1 MNRRVIAMLGMVVL
15 GHTMWFPRAGG
26 QDDGKPRSSGL
37 TSAIAQALL
46 ADARSRLPQ
55 GAPPPEIASVESAT
69 WGDTALGC
77 LRPDEVAATRLVN
90 GHRVLIHAGDEIL
103 DYHVADDGTFRLCL
117 VGTRAPAPVDHP
129 YPDPRIPPQDPPER

>member
-1 MNRRVIAMLGMVVL
+1 MSHRVIAMLGVLVL
-15 GHTMWFPRAGG
+15 GCTTWFPWASG
-26 QDDGKPRSSGL
+26 QDGARPSSSDL
-37 TSAIAQALL
+37 TSAIAEALL
-46 ADARSRLPQ
+46 ADARSRLLQ
-55 GAPPPEIASVESAT
+55 GAPAPEIAAVEAAT

-77 LRPDEVAATRLVN
+77 PRQDEVAATRLVS

-129 YPDPRIPPQDPPER
+129 YPDPRIPPQDPPEK